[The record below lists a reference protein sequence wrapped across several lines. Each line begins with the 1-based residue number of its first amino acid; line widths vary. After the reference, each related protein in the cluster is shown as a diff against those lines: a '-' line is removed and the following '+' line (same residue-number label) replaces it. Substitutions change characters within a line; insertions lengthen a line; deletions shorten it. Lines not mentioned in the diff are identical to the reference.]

1 LAELLP
7 VQERLTTTLIHRFW
21 CRDGYALHADVLP
34 ALAFLATLSSS
45 SSSSVRFPSPAVV
58 SGSDLGVIKVLRDL
72 GVLDTEF
79 GGPSAGIKEDDIW
92 TTWEIEAEKKT
103 VLFWERVLKRMNERR
118 RSGEDELQPSEVL
131 VVGDELVAR
140 VSRVVVSGRACQ
152 LMAVP
157 PS

>member
-1 LAELLP
+1 M
-7 VQERLTTTLIHRFW
+7 
-21 CRDGYALHADVLP
+21 
-34 ALAFLATLSSS
+34 
-45 SSSSVRFPSPAVV
+45 
-58 SGSDLGVIKVLRDL
+58 LRDL